1 MVKICRLT
9 ICSLMKETIAALR
22 RRRKGYPPP
31 THTHTRCVEKQCCMS
46 KYTAPVGI
54 PPMRRKKYYVS
65 MIFYVLVRFTSIPHC
80 FDWRIVLRT
89 FVILQNAHSEFSER
103 VYFHFNF
110 QLLDRHSIASFK
122 REFYQGKY

>member
-31 THTHTRCVEKQCCMS
+31 PTHTHTRCVEKQCCMS
-46 KYTAPVGI
+46 KYTI
-54 PPMRRKKYYVS
+54 PVS